1 MARKLQPLGDRVVVK
16 AIEQEA
22 QTKSGLY
29 VPDTAKE
36 RPQEGSVIAVGPGRV
51 TDDGKRISMDV
62 GVGDTV
68 VYSKF
73 AGTEFTDDGDELLI
87 LTERDILAKVS

>member
-1 MARKLQPLGDRVVVK
+1 VARTLQPLGDRVVVK

-36 RPQEGSVIAVGPGRV
+36 RPQEGTVVAAGPGRM
-51 TDDGKRISMDV
+51 TDDGNRIAMDIK
-62 GVGDTV
+62 VGDV
-68 VYSKF
+68 VLYSKF
-73 AGTEFTDDGDELLI
+73 AGSEITEDGEELLV
-87 LTERDILAKVS
+87 LTERDIVAKVA

>member
-1 MARKLQPLGDRVVVK
+1 MARTLVPLGDRIVVK

-29 VPDTAKE
+29 IPDNAKE
-36 RPQEGSVIAVGPGRV
+36 RPQEGNVIAVGPGRI
-51 TDDGKRISMDV
+51 TDDGNRIAMDLA
-62 GVGDTV
+62 VGDTV